1 MLNHK
6 KEFQEAHG
14 SASPGPSDKAGFN
27 RASLGPSQI
36 ANLQL
41 ELTSLLSSETI
52 KTEQQAAAIALAW
65 SILRECGF
73 PTFGDIRA
81 RRCEDFCKTVPVD
94 LREAVSLSLDTVGWM
109 AYAPVPG
116 QCDRAAQMFVRA
128 VALCPLDLAR
138 LEKLAI
144 IAGEIK
150 PDQIMNLRHD
160 PAKQAQTAIGFAMQ
174 ATKHIEYA
182 LEEVFG
188 ITREALNE
196 ASGDSITRL
205 LSVSDEETRSYV
217 VRMLRHVSHLHGLQ
231 ACFFKNGVHASNA
244 ISAGCSALQIVGL
257 PRGIAECANV
267 LREGLR
273 EHSPSE
279 LLGEE
284 TPLIVSILDAIS
296 KGLHMK
302 WTLFN
307 NHSAGR
313 RSEQLDELCEILES
327 GSPAK

>member
-1 MLNHK
+1 MLSHRN
-6 KEFQEAHG
+6 EFEQTQG
-14 SASPGPSDKAGFN
+14 TASHGPSDKAEFD
-27 RASLGPSQI
+27 RASLGRSQI

-41 ELTSLLSSETI
+41 DLTSLLNSETI
-52 KTEQQAAAIALAW
+52 ETEQQAVAIALAW

-81 RRCEDFCKTVPVD
+81 RRCEDFCKTVPVN
-94 LREAVSLSLDTVGWM
+94 LREAISLSLDTVGWM
-109 AYAPVPG
+109 AYAPNPD
-116 QCDRAAQMFVRA
+116 QYDRAAQMFVRA

-144 IAGEIK
+144 IAGEIT
-150 PDQIMNLRHD
+150 PDHIMNLRHD

-205 LSVSDEETRSYV
+205 LLVSDEETRSYL

-296 KGLHMK
+296 RGLHMK

-313 RSEQLDELCEILES
+313 RSDQLDELCEILES